1 MQFGIDYAWSRPSVT
16 AMTAAGVKF
25 IARYLSNDSSKNL
38 TRAEATSVNAADIWC
53 VVVWETTAARAT
65 AGRQAGRDDAL
76 TALRLARALGM
87 PEDRPIYFAVD
98 FDANSKHFPDIRE
111 YFIGVASADGMG
123 KERVGMYGGY
133 APINYAFDSGL
144 ITWGWQT
151 YAWSGGKW
159 DPRAHIQQYQNGM
172 TLGGAGVD
180 YDRAMYDDY
189 GQWKIGESP
198 MAISDA
204 DVKRIATATA
214 TAVAKTDGLYPA
226 PDDNKD
232 NPEWKLDYQIYFIGK
247 TVRQILAAVAGMKSA
262 DVDESAIIAGVLQGL
277 SPETLA
283 DAIAA
288 HLGTD
293 VAAATL
299 DALKARLES

>member
-1 MQFGIDYAWSRPSVT
+1 VTHFGIDYAWSKPPVA

-25 IARYLSNDSSKNL
+25 IARYLSNDPSKNL
-38 TRAEATSVNAADIWC
+38 GRAEATAANAAGIWC

-65 AGRQAGRDDAL
+65 AGRSAGRDDAL
-76 TALRLARALGM
+76 TALAQARALGM

-98 FDANSKHFPDIRE
+98 FDATSKHFPDIRE
-111 YFIGVASADGMG
+111 YFIGVTSEMG
-123 KERVGMYGGY
+123 KDRVGMYAGFG
-133 APINYAFDSGL
+133 PIKWAFDTGL

-159 DPRAHIQQYQNGM
+159 DPRAHIHQYQNGV
-172 TLGGAGVD
+172 TLGGADVD
-180 YDRAMYDDY
+180 YDLAMVDDY

-198 MAISDA
+198 VAITDA
-204 DVKRIATATA
+204 DAKKIA

-226 PDDNKD
+226 PDDNKE
-232 NPEWKLDYQIYFIGK
+232 NPEWKLDYHIYSMGK
-247 TVRQILAAVAGMKSA
+247 ILRQIAAAVGALKSP
-262 DVDESAIIAGVLQGL
+262 DVDEAAIVAGVLAGL

-288 HLGTD
+288 HLGPD
-293 VAAATL
+293 MAAATL
-299 DALKARLES
+299 DALRARLES